1 MVAGRRG
8 RVADMTTGHLLLVAG
23 AGVVAGVINGVVGAG
38 TLITF
43 PLLVALGIPPV
54 LANGTNTTGLFPGAI
69 SSAFVYRKTLREHTR
84 LIAVMAAAAAVA
96 AALGAGLVLALPSTV
111 FARVVPI
118 LILVAVVLVLLQPTL
133 TKVSKRWINEHD
145 AREFPHRTSSVV
157 TAAGVGVYGGYF
169 GGGQGIVLMGLLP
182 VVFAP
187 DLQRSNAVKNVLAA
201 TANATAALVFI
212 IAGRVLWPVA
222 LTLAI
227 SSIVGGYIGS
237 HAATRLPATAFR
249 VVIAVVG
256 IVAAITLFVR

>member
-1 MVAGRRG
+1 
-8 RVADMTTGHLLLVAG
+8 MTTGQLLLIAG
-23 AGVVAGVINGVVGAG
+23 AGVFAGIINGVVGAG

-69 SSAFVYRKTLREHTR
+69 SSAVVYRKTLREHAR
-84 LIAVMAAAAAVA
+84 LITVMAVAAALA
-96 AALGAGLVLALPSTV
+96 AALGAGLVLALPSQV
-111 FARVVPI
+111 FAHVVPV
-118 LILVAVVLVLLQPTL
+118 LILLAVALVAAQPIL
-133 TKVSKRWINEHD
+133 SRLSRQWVSSHHD
-145 AREFPHRTSSVV
+145 QRQPHRVASVA

-182 VVFAP
+182 LVFAA

-222 LTLAI
+222 LTLAV
-227 SSIVGGYIGS
+227 SSIIGGYVGS
-237 HAATRLPATAFR
+237 HAATRLPSSLFR
-249 VVIAVVG
+249 VVIVVVG
-256 IVAAITLFVR
+256 LIAAVTLFVK